1 MTATSALTTQEPT
14 VTTTPK
20 HAKANPFKL
29 AAEAFT
35 LPVAALV
42 VAASAFLMTTP
53 ITNGADAS

>member
-1 MTATSALTTQEPT
+1 
-14 VTTTPK
+14 VTTSPK

-35 LPVAALV
+35 LPLAALV